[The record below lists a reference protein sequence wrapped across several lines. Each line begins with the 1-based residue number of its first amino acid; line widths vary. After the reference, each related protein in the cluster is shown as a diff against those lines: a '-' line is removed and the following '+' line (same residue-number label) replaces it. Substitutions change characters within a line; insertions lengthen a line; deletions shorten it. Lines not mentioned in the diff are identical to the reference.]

1 MPIVYGV
8 DYQGMLSCLLPT
20 LSRLSVSKTAQQA
33 AFATG
38 VLPDLYAFHR
48 YTRNSACLYS
58 ARAPQFARPTRG

>member
-1 MPIVYGV
+1 
-8 DYQGMLSCLLPT
+8 LPP
-20 LSRLSVSKTAQQA
+20 TAQQA

-58 ARAPQFARPTRG
+58 APAPQFARPIGG